1 MGTLFFCSS
10 PMSHFLATAA
20 RRRLT
25 VGEEARL
32 QAHLAGHPELQA
44 AWEEETGLNRLL
56 EQLPAAP
63 VSSNFTAQVLLALD
77 RESCVP
83 SRPAVFNWWQRLG
96 WQELTPRVAM
106 AGLVLCVGLLGY
118 WQHQVSHRT
127 ELAKDVYGVGGV
139 AGVPTVEMLKNFEA
153 INRLHQAP
161 QTADL
166 ELLAALK

>member
-1 MGTLFFCSS
+1 MND
-10 PMSHFLATAA
+10 PVYHEFLATAA

-25 VGEEARL
+25 VEEEARL

-44 AWEEETGLNRLL
+44 AWEEEAGLNRLL
-56 EQLPAAP
+56 EQLPAVP

-77 RESCVP
+77 RETRDS
-83 SRPAVFNWWQRLG
+83 SRPVVTRWWQRLG
-96 WQELTPRVAM
+96 WLELTPRFAL
-106 AGLVLCVGLLGY
+106 AGLVLCAGLLGY

-127 ELAKDVYGVGGV
+127 ELAKDVYGAGGV

-153 INRLHQAP
+153 INRLSQAP

-166 ELLAALK
+166 ELLAMLK